1 MSVFLTCIS
10 TGRRLILIDDIDHL
24 ASSCSSSSSPSEFY
38 SSSAFIHGIDMIV
51 QKYNRENNMDKMR
64 QSYSNNNSSSNSNS
78 GNNNKNNYNSKRI
91 FIVATCS
98 DHNRINKSL
107 LQPHRLGDVGK
118 VIIMPFPGQKLR
130 YSFLL
135 HLLTCR
141 GINIVWDIPEDET
154 EEGSSVSSIGSG
166 TNSYRSGSGSSSG
179 DSSGS
184 DKYQRNASSLAL
196 RLSQTTQVI
205 MIRVTCSLYHSLFLI
220 HTISHYFLP

>member
-1 MSVFLTCIS
+1 
-10 TGRRLILIDDIDHL
+10 
-24 ASSCSSSSSPSEFY
+24 
-38 SSSAFIHGIDMIV
+38 MIV
-51 QKYNRENNMDKMR
+51 QKYNRENDIEKINSNDSNNDNKMC
-64 QSYSNNNSSSNSNS
+64 SNSNNNKYSY
-78 GNNNKNNYNSKRI
+78 KKI

-98 DHNRINKSL
+98 DHTRINKSL

-166 TNSYRSGSGSSSG
+166 SGTNSYSSGSGSSSG

-196 RLSQTTQVI
+196 RLSHTTQVTVS
-205 MIRVTCSLYHSLFLI
+205 RVTCSLYHSLFLI

>member
-1 MSVFLTCIS
+1 MFLTCIS
-10 TGRRLILIDDIDHL
+10 TGRRLILIDDIDNL
-24 ASSCSSSSSPSEFY
+24 APSCNSSSSPSEFY
-38 SSSAFIHGIDMIV
+38 STSAFIHGIDMIV
-51 QKYNRENNMDKMR
+51 QKYNRENNIDKI
-64 QSYSNNNSSSNSNS
+64 NNNSNSNDNNVSNNGNSSIKNSNS
-78 GNNNKNNYNSKRI
+78 KKI

-166 TNSYRSGSGSSSG
+166 SGTNSYSSGSGSSSG

-196 RLSQTTQVI
+196 RLSQTTQVTVR
-205 MIRVTCSLYHSLFLI
+205 RVSCSLYHSLFLI